1 MQTMYDGINGSPQ
14 KKIANTISAN
24 VTTIPLDSTSNL
36 PDAPN
41 LATIGN
47 SSDAEVVLYATK
59 SSTELIGCT
68 RGFGGTTA
76 RSWPANTP
84 VYRAFTKYDY
94 DALKSNI
101 NEIAI
106 AYTGDRNAAS
116 IANAPAGN
124 IAATTVQAAIIELDT
139 EKEAV
144 ANKVTSLSSAS
155 TDTEYPSAK
164 CTYNAI
170 AAQRAEKYT
179 AVWDKV
185 NAQCTRADSAA
196 GITTTITNFCHRGTV
211 NASRSN
217 PFDSI
222 YPWSAIGVCNI
233 SIDLYRALASG
244 GDIRDCI
251 VSWLG
256 DPDFDYNHVNGV
268 WVYTPE
274 FWYTVQD
281 IGTSRHFTISPFE
294 QPGYIFSPKKIE
306 GRWFGG
312 VYTLTID
319 SVSKTCLIPK
329 PGMPGKNVA
338 MSTLHTYAKNWGA
351 SIENIY
357 GYSATDVLMIVE
369 YATMNTQNAIGNGVS
384 DLYRQSGYTI
394 KANATASTTV
404 KILTADASTYCI
416 PGAIFDIG
424 ATDGS
429 YSVGSYII
437 ASTALDTDTN
447 YTIVTLTTDGTT
459 PASVTATTAHY
470 WSVHGLYNAP
480 DTSIGAASGYIGTNG
495 RCNAYY
501 RGQIAHA
508 NMFRYVLG
516 AYRKS
521 GNGGIWIANS
531 VDEADAYDALNQS
544 VHYDTGLLL
553 PQGSGGAAAGGYIQ
567 TLGLHDGLLAPLCTA
582 IGGGSINP
590 VGDYCYAPPLATGD
604 TVLLAGGSASSG
616 PSCGRFCGS
625 WGYSAASSAWYCG
638 AVPVLK
644 SP

>member
-1 MQTMYDGINGSPQ
+1 MPSILKVFDNEG
-14 KKIANTISAN
+14 
-24 VTTIPLDSTSNL
+24 VEIPIPAIQGPRGLTGATGPAGPNSVSTST
-36 PDAPN
+36 D
-41 LATIGN
+41 
-47 SSDAEVVLYATK
+47 SSISGLLKGSGGKVAQAIAGTDYATPD
-59 SSTELIGCT
+59 ELHSHSNKT
-68 RGFGGTTA
+68 ALDAVRGT
-76 RSWPANTP
+76 N
-84 VYRAFTKYDY
+84 
-94 DALKSNI
+94 
-101 NEIAI
+101 
-106 AYTGDRNAAS
+106 TGDQDLS
-116 IANAPAGN
+116 GL
-124 IAATTVQAAIIELDT
+124 ELQS
-139 EKEAV
+139 
-144 ANKVTSLSSAS
+144 NKVTSISAAS
-155 TDTEYPSAK
+155 TDVQYASAK
-164 CTYNAI
+164 CIYDAI

-233 SIDLYRALASG
+233 SIDLYRALVSG

-281 IGTSRHFTISPFE
+281 IGTSRHFTVSPVE
-294 QPGYIFSPKKIE
+294 QPGYIHSPKRIE
-306 GRWFGG
+306 GRWLGG
-312 VYTLTID
+312 VYPLTID
-319 SVSKTCLIPK
+319 GVSKSCLLPK

-338 MSTLHTYAKNWGA
+338 MSTLHAYAKNWGA
-351 SIENIY
+351 SLENIY
-357 GYSATDVLMIVE
+357 GYSDVNALMAVE
-369 YATMNTQNAIGNGVS
+369 YATINSQDAIGNGVS
-384 DLYRQSGYTI
+384 DLYRQNGYTI
-394 KANATASTTV
+394 KAAASNTAVV

-416 PGAIFDIG
+416 AGAIFDIG
-424 ATDGS
+424 TTDGS
-429 YSVGSYII
+429 SNVGSFVI
-437 ASTALDTDTN
+437 ASTALDAGPTYTN
-447 YTIVTLTTDGTT
+447 VTLTTDGIA
-459 PASVTATTAHY
+459 PASVTVTTAHY
-470 WSVHGLYNAP
+470 WSVHGMSNAI
-480 DTSIGAASGYIGTNG
+480 DSAIGSASGYIGTNG

-508 NMFRYVLG
+508 NMFRYILG

-567 TLGLHDGLLAPLCTA
+567 TIGLHDGLLAPLCTA

-590 VGDYCYAPPLATGD
+590 VGDYCYAPSLATGD
-604 TVLLAGGSASSG
+604 TVLFAGGNADRGSY
-616 PSCGRFCGS
+616 CGRFYGS
-625 WGYSAASSAWYCG
+625 WSASAANSYWGCA